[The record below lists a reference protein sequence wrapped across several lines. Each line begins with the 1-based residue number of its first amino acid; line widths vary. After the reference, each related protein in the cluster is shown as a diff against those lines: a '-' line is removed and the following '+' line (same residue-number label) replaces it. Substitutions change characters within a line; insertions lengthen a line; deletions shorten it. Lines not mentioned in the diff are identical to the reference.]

1 MGSWLAARVS
11 VALGRAVHKP
21 DRADQIPIALAA
33 PQRPISRGFLPWRL
47 SDDGPTSVAPSSWA
61 VIRNPA
67 HNRKFSRQSGQTYPG
82 KLRYGAASSREVFS
96 EGFCAAP
103 HSGKGRSMKRLHRS
117 RVPIEL
123 TIVRAGIRLA
133 GADLQV
139 AVNNGK

>member
-67 HNRKFSRQSGQTYPG
+67 HLRTHALQRQSPVPLRIVSVSQHVFLCATYQEW
-82 KLRYGAASSREVFS
+82 L
-96 EGFCAAP
+96 C
-103 HSGKGRSMKRLHRS
+103 
-117 RVPIEL
+117 
-123 TIVRAGIRLA
+123 
-133 GADLQV
+133 
-139 AVNNGK
+139 

>member
-67 HNRKFSRQSGQTYPG
+67 QKQTPSSAVPCPLSPG
-82 KLRYGAASSREVFS
+82 ADMAVRVIRWIHATGMRLS
-96 EGFCAAP
+96 ETFEIDSEACE
-103 HSGKGRSMKRLHRS
+103 R
-117 RVPIEL
+117 
-123 TIVRAGIRLA
+123 GIRYVIV
-133 GADLQV
+133 G
-139 AVNNGK
+139 